1 MMHIKEKAKKILNQ
15 KNIMILISMA
25 ILVILMISATIA
37 WFVLSRSTSVGGIGS
52 KISEWDFIVSKESGG
67 SPIGKD
73 ETLDFNVDSF
83 LNVTT
88 GKMAPG
94 TTGTIDL
101 YVRTTTDVVTGYQ
114 LYVDKT
120 ELSML
125 IDQEHDYSDILKKH
139 LIFYT
144 DNTYTTEITDNQPLT
159 GTLKKNQEKKVTI
172 YWKWPYEGDEIMPNT
187 IVDSKEIEAFLKQYD
202 EEDNLISQY
211 RNYISGDIKITAYG
225 VQAESQ
231 P

>member
-15 KNIMILISMA
+15 KNIMILISLT

-37 WFVLSRSTSVGGIGS
+37 WFVLSRTVSVEEIGN
-52 KISEWDFIVSKESGG
+52 KISEWDFVVSKQSGG
-67 SPIGKD
+67 NPIGQN

-83 LNVTT
+83 LNVSQ

-94 TTGTIDL
+94 TTGTIEF
-101 YVRTTTDVVTGYQ
+101 YVRTTTDVVTAYRV
-114 LYVDKT
+114 YVDKT

-125 IDQEHDYSDILKKH
+125 VDDEHDYSDILKKH

-144 DNTYTTEITDNQPLT
+144 DNTYTTEITDDKPLI
-159 GTLKKNQEKKVTI
+159 GTLTKNQEKKVVV
-172 YWKWPYEGDEIMPNT
+172 YWKWPYEGDEIMPDT
-187 IVDSKEIEAFLKQYD
+187 LVDSEEIEAFLKQYD
-202 EEDNLISQY
+202 EEDCLISKY
-211 RNYISGDIKITAYG
+211 RSYISGNIKITAYG
-225 VQAESQ
+225 VQAE